1 MTEGHPCPITQSPI
15 SILFFLLFSHILL
28 YTFFILFPFLKSMVP
43 CTVTAPSSSS
53 LVAAAIIHRHASFSR
68 CPPRNHSPINSISI
82 FSTSNA
88 SRLFNRQGLR
98 QAQAQAQLQPRTLF
112 PGGFK
117 RPELKVPTLVLQL
130 DADEVLTGG
139 DGALDLIDRAVSKWV
154 GIVVLSSNEASGGRL
169 YEAACLLKSLVRDRA
184 FLLVAERVDIAAAAA
199 TSGVLLSDQG
209 IFSMFYLLSIS
220 S

>member
-1 MTEGHPCPITQSPI
+1 MTEVHPCPITQSPI
-15 SILFFLLFSHILL
+15 SILFFLLFSHIQL

-68 CPPRNHSPINSISI
+68 CRPRNHSPINSISI

-88 SRLFNRQGLR
+88 SRLFNRKGLR